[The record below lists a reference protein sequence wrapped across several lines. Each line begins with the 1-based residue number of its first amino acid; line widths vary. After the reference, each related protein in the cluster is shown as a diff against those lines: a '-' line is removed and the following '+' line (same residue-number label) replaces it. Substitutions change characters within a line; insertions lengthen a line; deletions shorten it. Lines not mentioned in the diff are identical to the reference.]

1 MMPMATFTTYDRA
14 RAPWNRA
21 LVTGGAGFL
30 GSHLCTRLLDSG
42 VEVDCLDNLSTGRAE
57 KVAHLAGRP
66 GFRFLERD
74 ISEPGCAE
82 ALEGPY
88 DLVLHLAGPASA
100 AAWPDRPVELL
111 DAGSLGTRVAL
122 GLAARDGARGL
133 VAAQPPVWACRGG
146 AAAGGAPRAPAPA
159 LARAPG
165 AGRGRAP
172 GHGARFL
179 LASSPPFP
187 PSGGDADPVGPH
199 GARAEAV
206 RFAEAL
212 VAAHAGAHGANA
224 GIVRLFEGYG
234 PGMRTDDGGMPAAFI
249 EQALAGRPVT
259 VDGDG
264 SLTHPLCYVD
274 DMVDGVLLIAAG
286 RSVRP
291 VDLGGDEEPAAVEIA
306 RRVIGLTGSDSPLVF
321 VDPPGDR
328 PLPPRPVTGFAREI
342 FGWLPGVSWQDGLE
356 RTVAAFRD
364 RPEPVPTVTGE
375 PREPAGEW

>member
-111 DAGSLGTRVAL
+111 DAGSLGTRVSL
-122 GLAARDGARGL
+122 GLAARD
-133 VAAQPPVWACRGG
+133 
-146 AAAGGAPRAPAPA
+146 
-159 LARAPG
+159 
-165 AGRGRAP
+165 
-172 GHGARFL
+172 GARFL

-187 PSGGDADPVGPH
+187 PSGRDADPVGPY

-274 DMVDGVLLIAAG
+274 DMVDGALLIAAG

-291 VDLGGDEEPAAVEIA
+291 VDLGGDEEPAAVDIA
-306 RRVIGLTGSDSPLVF
+306 RHVIGLTGSDSPLVF
-321 VDPPGDR
+321 VTPPGDR

-342 FGWLPGVSWQDGLE
+342 FGWLPGVSWRDGLE